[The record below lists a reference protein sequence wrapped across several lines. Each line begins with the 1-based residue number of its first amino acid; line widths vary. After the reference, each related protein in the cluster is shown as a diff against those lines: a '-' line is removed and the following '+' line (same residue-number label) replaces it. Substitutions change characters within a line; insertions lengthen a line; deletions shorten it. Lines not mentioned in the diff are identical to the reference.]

1 MQWSNTIDAMAMS
14 LSGLEV
20 KVIFSAFALVYS
32 ICMGFATAFAIW
44 YPPFK
49 YVYSAPESSM
59 VTGSVEWQTSSQA
72 S

>member
-1 MQWSNTIDAMAMS
+1 MAAMAMS
-14 LSGLEV
+14 LSWLEV

-32 ICMGFATAFAIW
+32 ICMGFVTAFAIW

-59 VTGSVEWQTSSQA
+59 VTGSAEWQTTSQA